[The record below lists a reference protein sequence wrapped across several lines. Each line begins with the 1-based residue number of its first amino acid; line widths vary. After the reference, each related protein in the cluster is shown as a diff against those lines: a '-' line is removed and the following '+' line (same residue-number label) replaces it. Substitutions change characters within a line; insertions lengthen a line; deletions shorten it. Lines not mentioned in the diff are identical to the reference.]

1 MKANIGLTEKN
12 AQQIALTLN
21 KILADE
27 QILYAKTR
35 NYHWNYEGDNFM
47 EMHKFYEGQ
56 YEELADVVDDV
67 AERIR
72 TLGHFAE
79 GRLKEYLKLADLEEQ
94 APTPDQQK
102 QVRNL
107 LDDHETMT
115 RYIREQINIIQD
127 KLKDAGTADFLTG
140 LMEKHEKDG
149 LDAALLSEVNTPWR
163 GDTFLLR
170 RKRKVSPLELQ
181 PKGGNTFPLQ
191 RKRKVSPL
199 ELQPKRR

>member
-21 KILADE
+21 KILANE
-27 QILYAKTR
+27 HILYAKTH
-35 NYHWNYEGDNFM
+35 NYHWNYIGDNFI

-56 YEELADVVDDV
+56 YEELAEMIDEV

-72 TLGHFAE
+72 MIGHFAE
-79 GRLKEYLKLADLEEQ
+79 GRLKEYLKLTDLEET

-107 LDDHETMT
+107 LDDHETV
-115 RYIREQINIIQD
+115 IRQLRQQVDIMQD

-140 LMEKHEKDG
+140 LMEKHEKM
-149 LDAALLSEVNTPWR
+149 AWM
-163 GDTFLLR
+163 LR
-170 RKRKVSPLELQ
+170 SYLK
-181 PKGGNTFPLQ
+181 
-191 RKRKVSPL
+191 
-199 ELQPKRR
+199 

>member
-21 KILADE
+21 KILANE
-27 QILYAKTR
+27 HVLYAKTH
-35 NYHWNYEGDNFM
+35 NYHWNYVGDNFI

-56 YEELADVVDDV
+56 YEELAEMIDEV

-72 TLGHFAE
+72 MIGHFAE
-79 GRLKEYLKLADLEEQ
+79 GRLKEYLKLTDLEEP

-107 LDDHETMT
+107 LEDHETV
-115 RYIREQINIIQD
+115 IRQLRQQVDIMQD

-140 LMEKHEKDG
+140 LMEKHEKM
-149 LDAALLSEVNTPWR
+149 AWM
-163 GDTFLLR
+163 LR
-170 RKRKVSPLELQ
+170 SYLK
-181 PKGGNTFPLQ
+181 
-191 RKRKVSPL
+191 
-199 ELQPKRR
+199 

>member
-12 AQQIALTLN
+12 AQQIALILN

-27 QILYAKTR
+27 MIVYSKTR

-56 YEELADVVDDV
+56 YEELAEVVDEV

-79 GRLKEYLKLADLEEQ
+79 GRLKEYLKLTDLEEQ

-102 QVRNL
+102 QVKNL
-107 LDDHETMT
+107 LDDHETMV
-115 RYIREQINIIQD
+115 RYIREQINITQD

-140 LMEKHEKDG
+140 LMEKHEKW
-149 LDAALLSEVNTPWR
+149 AWM
-163 GDTFLLR
+163 LR
-170 RKRKVSPLELQ
+170 SYLK
-181 PKGGNTFPLQ
+181 
-191 RKRKVSPL
+191 
-199 ELQPKRR
+199 

>member
-27 QILYAKTR
+27 HILYAKTH
-35 NYHWNYEGDNFM
+35 NYHWNYVGDNFM

-56 YEELADVVDDV
+56 YEALADIIDEV

-72 TLGHFAE
+72 TIGHFAE
-79 GRLKEYLKLADLEEQ
+79 GRLKEYLKLTDLEEP
-94 APTPDQQK
+94 ASTPDQQK

-107 LDDHETMT
+107 LDDHETVT
-115 RYIREQINIIQD
+115 RYLRQQVDIMQD

-140 LMEKHEKDG
+140 LMQKHEKM
-149 LDAALLSEVNTPWR
+149 AWM
-163 GDTFLLR
+163 LR
-170 RKRKVSPLELQ
+170 SYLK
-181 PKGGNTFPLQ
+181 
-191 RKRKVSPL
+191 
-199 ELQPKRR
+199 